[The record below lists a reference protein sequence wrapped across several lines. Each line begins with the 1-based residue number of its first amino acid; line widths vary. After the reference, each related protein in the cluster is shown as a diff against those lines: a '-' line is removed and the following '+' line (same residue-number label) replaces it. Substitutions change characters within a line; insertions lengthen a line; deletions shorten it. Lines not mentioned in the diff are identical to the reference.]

1 MPTNQA
7 ELLRME
13 TQSSWVSLFPGVSS
27 LPRGS
32 SCSGLFPG
40 GGVVVV
46 VGSGGFGEEGSGGGG
61 GRVGSN

>member
-40 GGVVVV
+40 
-46 VGSGGFGEEGSGGGG
+46 VGSGGFA
-61 GRVGSN
+61 GRVVVVVVVAGLVLIDLRK